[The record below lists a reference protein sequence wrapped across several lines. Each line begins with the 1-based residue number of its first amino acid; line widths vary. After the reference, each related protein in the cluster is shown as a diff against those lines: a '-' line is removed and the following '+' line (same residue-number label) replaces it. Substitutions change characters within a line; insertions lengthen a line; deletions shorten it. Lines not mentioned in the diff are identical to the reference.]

1 MEGSIGERM
10 LNVCTEGILVC
21 WAFCNVRL
29 NGLQCSLGLS
39 KLVGLTIFR
48 YANQVRLDT
57 LSGTVAH

>member
-1 MEGSIGERM
+1 M